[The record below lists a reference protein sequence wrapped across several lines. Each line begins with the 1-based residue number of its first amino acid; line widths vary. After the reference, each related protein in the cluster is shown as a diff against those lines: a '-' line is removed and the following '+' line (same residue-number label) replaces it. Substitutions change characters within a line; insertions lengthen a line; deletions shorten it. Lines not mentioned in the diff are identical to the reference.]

1 MIPAGWYTWTQ
12 ANLKALRPCPLG
24 YYSAD
29 GDTNDACTICPMYY
43 NCPYGSNEPIR
54 CNEGTAAPS
63 QGMHECTPCGDDEY
77 YNPSSYL
84 CETKVDNFFAIHP
97 IFEIQACDY
106 NSYSSSSTF
115 GDNDYVDCVPSD
127 GTYTTDDV
135 NTITCPDGF
144 YCLNEGYLT
153 SYTKIPCPP
162 GTYSSGTTGSTSIS
176 GDCTLCEAS
185 YYCPGGDNGR
195 TTCPAGYICPEGTM
209 FATQYPCP
217 IYSYNPSTGGSA
229 YSDC

>member
-1 MIPAGWYTWTQ
+1 MELMIPAGWYTWTQ

-97 IFEIQACDY
+97 IFEI
-106 NSYSSSSTF
+106 
-115 GDNDYVDCVPSD
+115 
-127 GTYTTDDV
+127 
-135 NTITCPDGF
+135 
-144 YCLNEGYLT
+144 
-153 SYTKIPCPP
+153 
-162 GTYSSGTTGSTSIS
+162 
-176 GDCTLCEAS
+176 
-185 YYCPGGDNGR
+185 
-195 TTCPAGYICPEGTM
+195 
-209 FATQYPCP
+209 
-217 IYSYNPSTGGSA
+217 
-229 YSDC
+229 